1 MIVKSI
7 FIYFVIFPT
16 IAFVSFPNSL
26 NVSLEQRVANEDIVN
41 LFRTNVSTVEEEITD
56 GEGGDARERRGRH
69 EGRDAGAMDQGDG
82 ADEPAGGHG
91 DGRLRPGVSEAGPLR
106 ARRTARAAGQ
116 ASGEE
121 GRLSARSVNRV

>member
-56 GEGGDARERRGRH
+56 GEGGDAAANPGGRFGRR
-69 EGRDAGAMDQGDG
+69 AP
-82 ADEPAGGHG
+82 ADVRY
-91 DGRLRPGVSEAGPLR
+91 RLPTVG
-106 ARRTARAAGQ
+106 
-116 ASGEE
+116 
-121 GRLSARSVNRV
+121 